1 MSLVTTQLG
10 GLAALACRPP
20 ETDSAM
26 HRGSSVPTAA
36 TGETTPNR
44 AAAHAVAAN

>member
-1 MSLVTTQLG
+1 MSLVTTQPG
-10 GLAALACRPP
+10 GLAAPGCRPS

-26 HRGSSVPTAA
+26 NRGRPTAA
-36 TGETTPNR
+36 TAAGGTTPSQ